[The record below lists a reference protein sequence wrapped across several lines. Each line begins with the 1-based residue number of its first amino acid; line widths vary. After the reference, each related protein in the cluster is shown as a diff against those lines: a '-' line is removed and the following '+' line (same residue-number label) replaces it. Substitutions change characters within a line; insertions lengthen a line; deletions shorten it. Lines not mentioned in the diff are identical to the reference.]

1 MIMKTHVT
9 TIIVTVMMLVFAAG
23 MQVNTAK
30 ADTISINGNS
40 KMSEYQNVD
49 IEGKHYDAILFSV
62 ENYGTPKAQIC
73 VAGMRTSENII
84 QIPSAIDGIPVTS
97 IKAAL
102 EGHVEENSCFINPA
116 YGFHAWS
123 VDGEKQY
130 EGISIPS
137 TVKRIYRLEEQR
149 IKKVVIPAFVEYFG
163 GGKGIEEVIIQG
175 KNTEIETGAF
185 GFGKLKKISLPKGYQ
200 GKIGGAAF
208 AGTKLTSFRWP
219 AFKGTRKNKMGSDL
233 LADCKK
239 LKTLTF
245 EKGTKEIYIPTSC
258 FEGCDKLKTLTF
270 GKTIKKVTYGF
281 HNNADNFKY
290 GPQTLVFRGKKT
302 KLQGV
307 KARNHLFDCNL
318 GDDYNGKRISPF
330 GNKVLVTAK
339 KIVAPRKSKAIQYAK
354 KVYRISKILEV
365 GEDQD
370 WSDQGKRGC
379 KLAKIKWSYLK

>member
-1 MIMKTHVT
+1 MKKHVT
-9 TIIVTVMMLVFAAG
+9 TIIATVMMLVFAAG

-30 ADTISINGNS
+30 ADTISITGNS

-149 IKKVVIPAFVEYFG
+149 IKKVVIPDFVEYFG

-208 AGTKLTSFRWP
+208 VGTKLTSFRWP
-219 AFKGTRKNKMGSDL
+219 AFKGTRKNKMGGDL
-233 LADCKK
+233 LANCK
-239 LKTLTF
+239 
-245 EKGTKEIYIPTSC
+245 
-258 FEGCDKLKTLTF
+258 KLKTLTF

-290 GPQTLVFRGKKT
+290 GPQTLVFKGKKT

-307 KARNHLFDCNL
+307 KAKKHLFDCNL